1 MNEMTAVMRHRADF
15 ARSIANKRYELAPN
29 GILFPEQKLFVGGV
43 FEDEHRRYEPTAK
56 RRRQLAL
63 SRLPLVGPAFRRHR
77 LRQGGGDVI
86 GHGCVSANIIP
97 TEGLDHILS
106 TIVAAG
112 TQVTSW
118 AVGIFE
124 ANVTPAAT
132 LTHATLVATLTECTA
147 YDETTRVAYVEGA
160 VSAGAVDN
168 SASRAVFTM
177 NATKTVYGGFLASS
191 NVKSTTSAGT
201 CLAAAK
207 FSASRAVV
215 AADELAVKYSLSA
228 TST

>member
-1 MNEMTAVMRHRADF
+1 MNDLMNHRGEF
-15 ARSIANKRYELAPN
+15 ARAIANKKYDFTDA
-29 GILFPEQKLFVGGV
+29 GILFPQQHVLVAGV
-43 FEDEHRRYEPTAK
+43 FDTEHRR
-56 RRRQLAL
+56 
-63 SRLPLVGPAFRRHR
+63 
-77 LRQGGGDVI
+77 GGDLI
-86 GHGCVSANIIP
+86 GHDMSANIIP
-97 TEGLDHILS
+97 TEGLSHILS
-106 TIVAAG
+106 VLVAAG
-112 TQVTSW
+112 TQVTTW
-118 AVGIFE
+118 YTALFE

-132 LTHATLVATLTECTA
+132 LTAATFTATTTECIA

-177 NATKTVYGGFLASS
+177 NATKTIYGGALLSASA
-191 NVKSTTSAGT
+191 KSATSGT
-201 CLAAAK
+201 LLAAAK